1 MLLILLAVA
10 TVAAAPDVPTIPPMP
25 ADFDVSRTPN
35 LYSRSIPA
43 HCRVG
48 RQQVVD
54 RYGRPV
60 TRRLVDLPGAGPML
74 LVDRR
79 INGCPVVTMM
89 RGDTR
94 EAPDNPNPPPS
105 AYQVMPIR
113 PDKH

>member
-1 MLLILLAVA
+1 MLILLAAA
-10 TVAAAPDVPTIPPMP
+10 TVAAAPGAQPVATM
-25 ADFDVSRTPN
+25 TPN
-35 LYSRSIPA
+35 LYERAVPA
-43 HCRVG
+43 HCRDM
-48 RQQVVD
+48 RRYIVD
-54 RYGRPV
+54 RYGRPI
-60 TRRLVDLPGAGPML
+60 TRRLGDLPAAGPML

-94 EAPDNPNPPPS
+94 PAPDNPTPPPS

>member
-1 MLLILLAVA
+1 MLPILLA
-10 TVAAAPDVPTIPPMP
+10 AAAMAAVPDVPTIPPMP
-25 ADFDVSRTPN
+25 ADYDVSRTPN
-35 LYSRSIPA
+35 LYSKSIPA
-43 HCRVG
+43 RCRDG

-54 RYGRPV
+54 RYGRPIA
-60 TRRLVDLPGAGPML
+60 RRLGDLPAAGPML

-94 EAPDNPNPPPS
+94 VAPDNPDPPPS

>member
-1 MLLILLAVA
+1 MLLILLAAATAVA
-10 TVAAAPDVPTIPPMP
+10 VPDVPTIPPMP
-25 ADFDVSRTPN
+25 ADYDVSRTPN
-35 LYSRSIPA
+35 LYSKSIPA
-43 HCRVG
+43 HCRAG

-54 RYGRPV
+54 RHGRPI
-60 TRRLVDLPGAGPML
+60 TRRLRDLPAAGPML

-94 EAPDNPNPPPS
+94 PAADNPDPPPS
-105 AYQVMPIR
+105 AYQVMPIL